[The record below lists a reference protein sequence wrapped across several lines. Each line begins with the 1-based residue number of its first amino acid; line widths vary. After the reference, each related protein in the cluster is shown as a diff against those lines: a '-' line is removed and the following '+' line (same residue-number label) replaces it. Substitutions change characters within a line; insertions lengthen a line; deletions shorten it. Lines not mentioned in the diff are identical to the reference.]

1 VSLWNRRYF
10 QDGNMGPEI
19 CSQLLKE
26 HSQLTV
32 FGPAPIM
39 IARPKGGIVIGSQL
53 GII

>member
-1 VSLWNRRYF
+1 MFLIAER
-10 QDGNMGPEI
+10 
-19 CSQLLKE
+19 

-39 IARPKGGIVIGSQL
+39 IARPEGGIVPGSQL